1 MGLSYASSSILVI
14 VINGAGLPFRVVT
27 PLFSDRFGPLNV
39 MVPVTFAWTITA
51 FCWLAVSN
59 VPGMYAWTVVYGG
72 LSGAFQCLTPT
83 TVASITPSLDKVGT
97 RMGM

>member
-1 MGLSYASSSILVI
+1 MGLPYSSSSILVI
-14 VINGAGLPFRVVT
+14 AINGGGLPFRLIT
-27 PLFSDRFGPLNV
+27 PLFSDRFGPLNAV
-39 MVPVTFAWTITA
+39 VPVSLAWTITA

-59 VPGMYAWTVVYGG
+59 VPGMFVWTVVYGG

-83 TVASITPSLDKVGT
+83 TVASITPSLDKVGV